1 MPKINGTYVS
11 LHENS
16 DNYPYYKGELEFRD
30 TLCLAGHFDK
40 KGSADSSDSYDFRI
54 LPDEEDNKPDK
65 QKTRIEAVVCGML
78 PDKALFFTESNS
90 AHHLTYFYV
99 KEAAKRVA
107 PEEKLLVVNFDQ
119 HEDTGSET
127 SRFYYGSWGG
137 LNICGA
143 AGCDYLAVGPKYLE
157 RTNFSS
163 LAEYMEYKRQ
173 TAGQQRPAYMAKLF
187 TRDGAVIRCAT
198 ENLSEVYSR
207 YSKIYVTVD
216 MDVLTCGEDA
226 RRTNWSS
233 GYMTLETLRE
243 RLTELPSEKLIAADI
258 TGFPPADSY
267 KLENHR
273 ELIGS
278 YIDDILNVSAAL
290 CERMGIQP
298 VIE

>member
-1 MPKINGTYVS
+1 MNYVAKINGTYFS
-11 LHENS
+11 LHRQIERFL
-16 DNYPYYKGELEFRD
+16 YPYYKEGLEFREEIK
-30 TLCLAGHFDK
+30 LADYFSK
-40 KGSADSSDSYDFRI
+40 PAPYCDSLSYSLTGPKTEAELI
-54 LPDEEDNKPDK
+54 EDMERLLTDRVPDK
-65 QKTRIEAVVCGML
+65 S
-78 PDKALFFTESNS
+78 LFFNESNS

-127 SRFYYGSWGG
+127 SRFYCGSWGG

-258 TGFPPADSY
+258 TGFPPVDSY

-290 CERMGIQP
+290 CERMGIPP